1 MIIDF
6 SRPWYLLLIPI
17 FIAFVIITSKK
28 LKLAKLRK
36 KVIIFLRI
44 FVFVLLILA
53 ISGLNIKW
61 TSSNTSTVFL
71 LDLSHSMKNYTNEA
85 QKFIYDAEKKKGV
98 KDSVG
103 VVTFGDNALI
113 ENFLSKD
120 TTFNKAESKPNGT
133 YTNIE
138 NAITTALSI
147 MPQNNRK
154 RIVLITDGEENEG
167 RSTKLIPMLEQQKVD
182 FKVYKINRIKGNEV
196 EIDNITVP
204 QKLHL
209 GEEFNLIVNVESTIS
224 TKAKLTLFSG
234 TEKQAE
240 ENVTISK
247 GKNNFVFKDKAS
259 SGGFKSYRVTIEPE
273 IDTQIENNEASCFT
287 NIIDTPKVLLV
298 EDSEGE
304 ADELSKMIESFG
316 LKYDRVNSKSVPR
329 SVQGLLSYKSIITC
343 NVSAENLN
351 EDFLKSLEV
360 YIKDFGGGYIATG
373 GDNSFALGGY
383 FKTTL
388 ETVLPV
394 DMEIKGKKEI
404 PDMSMML
411 VIDKS
416 GSMTSGMGGISK
428 LDLAKEAAV
437 RTLDSLRD
445 KDEIG
450 VIAFDDTVYNVV
462 SRVKIQDRNKIRDDI
477 GTIRPGGGTSIL
489 PALEEAYSSLKK
501 SNTKIKHI
509 ILLTDGQGEGQGFDE
524 LVSKIKK
531 DDITVSTVAVGS
543 DSDVEL
549 LQRIAKNGGGRFY
562 FTDESTSIPKI
573 FAKETFLASKAYI
586 NNREFTP
593 VIESSHVIIND
604 VVSEGLPNLLGYV
617 GVAPKNNARVILKSD
632 EDDPILTV
640 WHYGLGKTIAW
651 NSDINGKWSAKYISW
666 GNNIKLWQN
675 IINWSIEDYKS
686 EGGTLETS
694 IAGNKGNIVFSL
706 SDKSENLE
714 SDAVIIG
721 PDMQRQE
728 IKLSSASL
736 GKFTGSF
743 DLKSTGNYMVNIRQY
758 KNGEVVNSVTSGLIM
773 QYSPEYKI
781 NNKFSL
787 LENLISE
794 INGKYIKT
802 SDEVFK
808 GNIESAFGK
817 TDMSIFLIILLLIIF
832 TLDIALRRLN
842 LPYEKLLKYIPKFK
856 FSNKKK
862 NNKTYKKG
870 AYERPET
877 IEKIENIENAENIKE
892 PKNLP
897 KDKNSLNTSQLLK
910 NKKNKYK

>member
-1 MIIDF
+1 MVIDF
-6 SRPWYLLLIPI
+6 SRPEYLFLIPI

-28 LKLAKLRK
+28 LRLIRLRK
-36 KVIIFLRI
+36 KIIIFLRSLVYI
-44 FVFVLLILA
+44 LIILSL
-53 ISGLNIKW
+53 SGTNIKW

-71 LDLSHSMKNYTNEA
+71 LDLSDSMKNYTDEA
-85 QKFIYDAEKKKGV
+85 QKFIETAEMKKGS

-103 VVTFGDNALI
+103 VITFGDNALI

-120 TTFNKAESKPNGT
+120 AIFHTTVSKPNGT

-167 RSTKLIPMLEQQKVD
+167 RSTKLIPMLTGQKVD
-182 FKVYKINRIKGNEV
+182 FKVYKIDKTEGREV
-196 EIDNITVP
+196 EIDSITIP

-209 GEEFNLIVNVESTIS
+209 GEEFNLVVNVESTIN

-234 TEKQAE
+234 REKQAE
-240 ENVTISK
+240 ENVSISK

-273 IDTQIENNEASCFT
+273 IDTQTENNEASCFINVT
-287 NIIDTPKVLLV
+287 DTPKVLLI

-304 ADELSKMIESFG
+304 ADELSKMIEAFG
-316 LKYDRVNSKSVPR
+316 LKYEKVNSKSVPR
-329 SVQGLLSYKSIITC
+329 TVQELLAYKSIITC

-394 DMEIKGKKEI
+394 NMEIKGKKEI
-404 PDMSMML
+404 PDMAMML

-450 VIAFDDTVYNVV
+450 VIAFDDTVYKVV
-462 SRVKIQDRNKIRDDI
+462 ERVKVQDRNKIKGDI

-489 PALEEAYSSLKK
+489 PALEEAYDSLKK

-509 ILLTDGQGEGQGFDE
+509 ILLTDGQAEGGGFDE

-531 DDITVSTVAVGS
+531 DGITVSSVAVGS

-562 FTDESTSIPKI
+562 FTDESSSIPKI

-593 VIESSHVIIND
+593 IIESSHIIIND
-604 VVSEGLPNLLGYV
+604 IIGEGLPDLLGYI
-617 GVAPKNNARVILKSD
+617 GAMPKDTAKVILKSD

-651 NSDINGKWSAKYISW
+651 NSDVNGKWSAKYISW
-666 GNNIKLWQN
+666 QNNIKLWQN
-675 IINWSIEDYKS
+675 IINWSIEDYKN
-686 EGGTLETS
+686 EGGTIETS
-694 IAGNKGNIVFSL
+694 ISGNKGDIVFSL

-714 SDAVIIG
+714 SDAVIIT
-721 PDMQRQE
+721 PNLEREE
-728 IKLSSASL
+728 IKLRPVSP

-743 DLKSTGNYMVNIRQY
+743 DLKTAGNYMVNVRQY
-758 KNGEVVNSVTSGLIM
+758 KDGEVVNSLTSGLIM

-781 NNKFSL
+781 NNKSSL
-787 LENLISE
+787 LENLTSE
-794 INGKYIKT
+794 VNGKYIKT
-802 SDEVFK
+802 SDDVFK
-808 GNIESAFGK
+808 GDIKSVRGK
-817 TDMSIFLIILLLIIF
+817 TDMSIFLIIVALLIFII
-832 TLDIALRRLN
+832 DIAVRRLN

-856 FSNKKK
+856 LNERKK
-862 NNKTYKKG
+862 NHKAYK
-870 AYERPET
+870 RET
-877 IEKIENIENAENIKE
+877 HEKPLEDIENIEPPLERDVKE
-892 PKNLP
+892 SQNLS
-897 KDKNSLNTSQLLK
+897 KDKNSLDTSALLS